1 MNSET
6 QHLRLTWRD
15 PATTEQRELT
25 AALPIRIGRNPDNTL
40 VLSSK
45 LLSGNHAVLQLID
58 GYLHVVDLESHNG
71 ILCNGLPVAGSA
83 ALANGDFIQIG
94 PFSFQ
99 VDWRGATATA
109 NPAAMQAFDV
119 APPQTT
125 FTSQSLT
132 NVMALPAEARLA
144 HMEFPPAI
152 FANSKVDLKA
162 LAHYSNIETVTYL
175 TIGGGL
181 GSFVWVDHLRV
192 FGVPMHEIAS
202 IGFES
207 KPQARFVRLA
217 GNSQIPNHE
226 RLRSNSDACPDNLWG
241 WPGYAVRE
249 IWSDVTHG
257 RLKNAANVGW
267 QIFNEPFVQT
277 YTPKKGQV
285 FSSVDAEAKRIGWTS
300 IARQGRARA
309 VRKTTDGRYVVAWSQ
324 QNADG
329 SLTNRLMVC
338 NYLHLAVGYPRI
350 RFLPDLQKYREETGD
365 HMHVLNAYEE
375 HDDVYD
381 DLAANGGTV
390 LIRGRGIVASRI
402 IQRIYEV
409 RQATNAKIHIVH
421 LMRTPLPAGSRHGRV
436 ARDVHN
442 HWELQPFNWPKACW
456 GGPMRNQLEK
466 ADDDLRKELFQS
478 WGGTTTADR
487 VDWREMVELGLREGW
502 YEIQFGHVSKVTQ
515 TETGQVLTH
524 LVSSG
529 NATKRTQLL
538 ADYIIDATGLIAEID
553 QNALLADICNHH
565 HLPRNGQNRLPVTPD
580 FEIEALQND
589 KGRVY
594 ACGVA
599 TLGGPY
605 AAVDS
610 FLGLQYAA
618 QRSVYHLARK
628 RAPQLRRLSGLR
640 SFNQWTRW
648 ARGVSP

>member
-6 QHLRLTWRD
+6 HHLRLTWRD

-25 AALPIRIGRNPDNTL
+25 AALPISIGRHPDNTL

-45 LLSGNHAVLQLID
+45 LLSGNHALLQVANHQLQVIDLDSRNGVLLNGASVD
-58 GYLHVVDLESHNG
+58 GTATLT
-71 ILCNGLPVAGSA
+71 
-83 ALANGDFIQIG
+83 NGDFLQVG
-94 PFSFQ
+94 PFSFH
-99 VDWRGATATA
+99 VDWRGLPTAK
-109 NPAAMQAFDV
+109 PQQVSV
-119 APPQTT
+119 APTVLDTT

-132 NVMALPAEARLA
+132 NVMALPVEARTA
-144 HMEFPPAI
+144 HMEFPPAV
-152 FANSKVDLKA
+152 FANTKVNLSD

-192 FGVPMHEIAS
+192 FGVPTQEIAS

-207 KPQARFVRLA
+207 KPQDRFVRLA

-257 RLKNAANVGW
+257 RLKNAANVSW

-285 FSSVDAEAKRIGWTS
+285 FSSLDTEAKRISWQA

-309 VRKTTDGRYVVAWSQ
+309 IRKTTDGRYVVAWSQ

-329 SLTNRLMVC
+329 STTHRLMVC
-338 NYLHLAVGYPRI
+338 TYLHLAVGYPRI

-365 HMHVLNAYEE
+365 QMHVLNAYEE

-402 IQRIYEV
+402 IQRIYET
-409 RQATNAKIHIVH
+409 RQASGAQIHIVH
-421 LMRTPLPAGSRHGRV
+421 LMRTPLTQGSQYGYV
-436 ARDVHN
+436 SRDVHN

-456 GGPMRNQLEK
+456 GGPMRNQLEH
-466 ADDDLRKELFQS
+466 ADDETRKALFKS

-487 VDWREMVELGLREGW
+487 NDWREMVEIGLQEGW
-502 YEIQFGHVSKVTQ
+502 YEIHFGHVSEVTQ
-515 TETGQVLTH
+515 AANGQVLTH
-524 LVSSG
+524 LLSSSG
-529 NATKRTQLL
+529 AAKQTQLL

-553 QNALLADICNHH
+553 QNALLADLCAHH
-565 HLPRNGQNRLPVTPD
+565 HLPRNGQNRLPVTAD
-580 FEIEALQND
+580 FEIEALQN
-589 KGRVY
+589 GAARMY

-618 QRSVYHLARK
+618 QRSVYHLAK
-628 RAPQLRRLSGLR
+628 QRAPRLRRLNGVR

-648 ARGVSP
+648 ARGVAP